1 MINIPLVQYLNSVKD
16 ISFNTWMMYS
26 AYNYV
31 SYGLDPTFESFGQIV
46 IIVGLLSILLGYM
59 TGLNL

>member
-1 MINIPLVQYLNSVKD
+1 MENNQIIRFLNGVKD

-26 AYNYV
+26 VYNYV
-31 SYGLDPTFESFGQIV
+31 TYDLEPTFESLGQIV
-46 IIVGLLSILLGYM
+46 VIVGLLSILLGYL

>member
-1 MINIPLVQYLNSVKD
+1 MINNQIVQYLNGVKD
-16 ISFNTWMMYS
+16 ISFNIWMIYNV
-26 AYNYV
+26 YNYLV
-31 SYGLDPTFESFGQIV
+31 YSLEPTFESLGQIV